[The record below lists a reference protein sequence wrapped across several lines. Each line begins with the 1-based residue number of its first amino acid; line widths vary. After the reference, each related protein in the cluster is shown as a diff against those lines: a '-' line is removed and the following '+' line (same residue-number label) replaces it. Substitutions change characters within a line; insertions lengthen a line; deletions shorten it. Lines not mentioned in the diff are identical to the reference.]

1 MEFGE
6 TIAAI
11 ATAPG
16 VGAVSIIRVVGQNA
30 FQTAEKIFI
39 NKTRPMEWQSHTC
52 RVGSLVDPKNGEII
66 DQVLISCMK
75 APNSYTGYDTV
86 EINCHGGVLNTKKIL
101 ELVLALGVRLAEP
114 GEFTRLAFL
123 NGKMDLSRVEAV
135 ADLISAKTDAAR
147 RASAAQLMGSLAD
160 DVRGLRSQ
168 LLKLCSLM
176 ELDLDFG
183 EENLLEIGA
192 NQIKHQI
199 QSVLD
204 HARRL
209 SSTYDSGHL
218 LRDGAKVAIVGKPN
232 VGKSSLLNAM
242 LRKNRAIVSETAGT
256 TRDFIEETVDIGGVP
271 FTFVD
276 TAGVRD
282 TTSEVEFA
290 GIKWSLEHMK
300 MADLIL
306 AVFDGSTQKTMDDE
320 ILERH
325 LEAVSLES
333 PTTRIIRI
341 ANKSDLGT
349 GVVDGIPISAKTGDG
364 IEELRAT
371 VASEFNLSLSFE
383 SPILTRER
391 HKVAIDAAIKC
402 LQSASNSCGDGYSY
416 EFVALDIRNAMIH
429 LGEIVGEV
437 SSEDVINNIFS
448 SFCIGK

>member
-16 VGAVSIIRVVGQNA
+16 VGASSIIRVVGQNA

-209 SSTYDSGHL
+209 SST
-218 LRDGAKVAIVGKPN
+218 
-232 VGKSSLLNAM
+232 
-242 LRKNRAIVSETAGT
+242 
-256 TRDFIEETVDIGGVP
+256 
-271 FTFVD
+271 
-276 TAGVRD
+276 
-282 TTSEVEFA
+282 
-290 GIKWSLEHMK
+290 
-300 MADLIL
+300 
-306 AVFDGSTQKTMDDE
+306 
-320 ILERH
+320 
-325 LEAVSLES
+325 
-333 PTTRIIRI
+333 
-341 ANKSDLGT
+341 
-349 GVVDGIPISAKTGDG
+349 
-364 IEELRAT
+364 
-371 VASEFNLSLSFE
+371 
-383 SPILTRER
+383 
-391 HKVAIDAAIKC
+391 
-402 LQSASNSCGDGYSY
+402 
-416 EFVALDIRNAMIH
+416 
-429 LGEIVGEV
+429 
-437 SSEDVINNIFS
+437 
-448 SFCIGK
+448 